1 MYFTSVYIMWNIG
14 SLIKVNYI
22 SCGIYTFKAHGTYI
36 FVYNGIVWPNVLFV
50 PICIIGHISW
60 GWPTCIVH
68 LHHYMLHVSP
78 LVISHLDDQPVPSI
92 SITAWYMHHHW
103 SYLIRMAYL
112 HHPSPSLYV
121 THFIVGW
128 PTCPLH
134 LHHCM
139 LHTSSLVIS
148 HQDDQPAPSISITAC
163 YISMTKF

>member
-1 MYFTSVYIMWNIG
+1 MEMDNAGWPSSWDMTIDAYGYKQYIWSYDAIIYKNICSMCFTSVYTMWNIG

-68 LHHYMLHVSP
+68 LPHYMLPASP

-92 SITAWYMHHHW
+92 SITIWYMYHHW
-103 SYLIRMAYL
+103 SYLIRMA
-112 HHPSPSLYV
+112 
-121 THFIVGW
+121 
-128 PTCPLH
+128 
-134 LHHCM
+134 
-139 LHTSSLVIS
+139 
-148 HQDDQPAPSISITAC
+148 
-163 YISMTKF
+163 

>member
-1 MYFTSVYIMWNIG
+1 MHFILYAYGYKQYIWSYNAIIYKNICSMCFTSVYTMWNIG

-50 PICIIGHISW
+50 PICINGHISW

-78 LVISHLDDQPVPSI
+78 LVISHLDDQTLPSI

-103 SYLIRMAYL
+103 S
-112 HHPSPSLYV
+112 
-121 THFIVGW
+121 
-128 PTCPLH
+128 
-134 LHHCM
+134 
-139 LHTSSLVIS
+139 
-148 HQDDQPAPSISITAC
+148 
-163 YISMTKF
+163 